1 MTNGLMC
8 IESTKGKGKGRPV
21 IVDDHENELTFG
33 TNHADQ
39 QYSVEEIMQ
48 KNAMI
53 EHQMISQ
60 YDGDGNEFG
69 DVHVTEREELLAVNP
84 KPYFLEQ
91 DSHVHPISSSSS
103 SSSSSSKL
111 FAFDY
116 ERLRNAYLTQL

>member
-8 IESTKGKGKGRPV
+8 IESTKGKGKGKGRPV
-21 IVDDHENELTFG
+21 IVDDNENDLTFG
-33 TNHADQ
+33 ANHADQ

-69 DVHVTEREELLAVNP
+69 DVHVIEKEELLAVNP
-84 KPYFLEQ
+84 KPYFSEQ
-91 DSHVHPISSSSS
+91 DSHVQPISPSSSSS
-103 SSSSSSKL
+103 PKL
-111 FAFDY
+111 FVFDY